1 MLNSF
6 VRSWKVGER
15 SMPTTPR
22 IPQGILRR
30 RPWSAN
36 DRKIQEGRPSCE
48 TQRDVDQG
56 GAASVRIWIGDDGLD
71 SRDGEYERLRCLQ
84 MSEEKQGGHVI
95 QMEDETWQ
103 KVQTMKKTWI
113 FDLLITLITVTV
125 LKTPFSGWCVY
136 GL

>member
-1 MLNSF
+1 
-6 VRSWKVGER
+6 
-15 SMPTTPR
+15 
-22 IPQGILRR
+22 
-30 RPWSAN
+30 
-36 DRKIQEGRPSCE
+36 
-48 TQRDVDQG
+48 
-56 GAASVRIWIGDDGLD
+56 VRIWIGDDGLD
-71 SRDGEYERLRCLQ
+71 SRDDEYEGLRCLQ

-95 QMEDETWQ
+95 QMEDETWK

>member
-1 MLNSF
+1 
-6 VRSWKVGER
+6 
-15 SMPTTPR
+15 
-22 IPQGILRR
+22 
-30 RPWSAN
+30 
-36 DRKIQEGRPSCE
+36 
-48 TQRDVDQG
+48 
-56 GAASVRIWIGDDGLD
+56 VRIWIGDDGLD
-71 SRDGEYERLRCLQ
+71 SRDDEYGRLRYLQ

>member
-1 MLNSF
+1 M
-6 VRSWKVGER
+6 
-15 SMPTTPR
+15 
-22 IPQGILRR
+22 
-30 RPWSAN
+30 
-36 DRKIQEGRPSCE
+36 
-48 TQRDVDQG
+48 
-56 GAASVRIWIGDDGLD
+56 ASVRIWIGDDGLD
-71 SRDGEYERLRCLQ
+71 SRDDEYEGLRCLQ

-95 QMEDETWQ
+95 QMEDETWK

>member
-1 MLNSF
+1 M
-6 VRSWKVGER
+6 
-15 SMPTTPR
+15 
-22 IPQGILRR
+22 
-30 RPWSAN
+30 
-36 DRKIQEGRPSCE
+36 
-48 TQRDVDQG
+48 
-56 GAASVRIWIGDDGLD
+56 RIWIGDDGLD
-71 SRDGEYERLRCLQ
+71 SRDDEYEGLRCLQ

-95 QMEDETWQ
+95 QMEDETWK